1 MKTKFGLFAMF
12 VILSLVLTACS
23 ISITTKVN
31 ADGSGELGFAYK
43 FTEDDLSQLGT
54 MGLSSDSICTDL
66 QSQGGSMPED
76 FTFEQEKHGNETWC
90 VGAKKFTNLDELNS
104 EISGEGFTINTMEI
118 SGDKFVFD
126 AVADMSSTDTGGMP
140 LSITINYD
148 LTAPGKIDKGAS
160 DADTYDGNTASWN
173 LALGASKNMHLES
186 STKGGGGGGVNL
198 GGDSK
203 VAGIP
208 VWLAVVIGL
217 CCCLL
222 IVVVVVVVVYFVMKR
237 KPKQPAV

>member
-1 MKTKFGLFAMF
+1 
-12 VILSLVLTACS
+12 
-23 ISITTKVN
+23 
-31 ADGSGELGFAYK
+31 
-43 FTEDDLSQLGT
+43 
-54 MGLSSDSICTDL
+54 
-66 QSQGGSMPED
+66 
-76 FTFEQEKHGNETWC
+76 
-90 VGAKKFTNLDELNS
+90 
-104 EISGEGFTINTMEI
+104 MEI